1 MEIIDDG
8 EDYVIN
14 ASFPKQP
21 KNTLKHLIEYRIKL
35 LLKEEVLI
43 EAGGTQVVPTLC
55 IIERRSSDL
64 CLLIK
69 PPEILPFTFVSEG
82 YIHPWFHGQVSVKL
96 TNYCAEHRKI
106 LPGTLVGYVIL
117 SPYGLK

>member
-21 KNTLKHLIEYRIKL
+21 KNTLKHLIEYGIKL

-43 EAGGTQVVPTLC
+43 EAGDTQVVPT
-55 IIERRSSDL
+55 
-64 CLLIK
+64 
-69 PPEILPFTFVSEG
+69 
-82 YIHPWFHGQVSVKL
+82 
-96 TNYCAEHRKI
+96 
-106 LPGTLVGYVIL
+106 
-117 SPYGLK
+117 

>member
-35 LLKEEVLI
+35 LLKDEVLI
-43 EAGGTQVVPTLC
+43 EAGETQLVATSC
-55 IIERRSSDL
+55 KIERRSSDL

-69 PPEILPFTFVSEG
+69 PPENLPFTFGSEG
-82 YIHPWFHGQVSVKL
+82 YIHGGFHGRVLIKL
-96 TNYCAEHRKI
+96 TNYCAHPRKI
-106 LPGTLVGYVIL
+106 LPGAVVGYVIL
-117 SPYGLK
+117 SPHGLE

>member
-43 EAGGTQVVPTLC
+43 EAGDTQVVSTLC

-64 CLLIK
+64 YLLIK
-69 PPEILPFTFVSEG
+69 PPEFLPFTFGSEG
-82 YIHPWFHGQVSVKL
+82 YIHPEFHGRVSVKL

>member
-43 EAGGTQVVPTLC
+43 EAGGTGDIRTSVVC
-55 IIERRSSDL
+55 
-64 CLLIK
+64 
-69 PPEILPFTFVSEG
+69 V
-82 YIHPWFHGQVSVKL
+82 
-96 TNYCAEHRKI
+96 
-106 LPGTLVGYVIL
+106 VGD
-117 SPYGLK
+117 